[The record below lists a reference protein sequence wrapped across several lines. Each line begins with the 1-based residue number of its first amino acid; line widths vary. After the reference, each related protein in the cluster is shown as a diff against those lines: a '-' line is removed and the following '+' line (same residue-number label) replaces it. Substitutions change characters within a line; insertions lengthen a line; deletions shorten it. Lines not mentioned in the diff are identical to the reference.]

1 MCLVKNLLPPDLL
14 ALRQAWAGCFQGQRL
29 GLLAPGRS
37 SLPLGSSWR
46 NATTQC
52 PCGQTED
59 WFLGSLHK
67 RVPPAGPGPP
77 PTIPSPKARSQAGFP
92 TSAWQLRAWR
102 SRLAEP
108 ALPCGRRGWLDETC
122 DLPPLPHS
130 PAKLLPPSLPCD
142 RPVLVTHSPTGRL
155 SPGGDPRTSALGS

>member
-1 MCLVKNLLPPDLL
+1 MCLVKNLLHPDLL

-52 PCGQTED
+52 PCGQMED

-67 RVPPAGPGPP
+67 RVPPVGPSPP
-77 PTIPSPKARSQAGFP
+77 PTITSPKARSQAGFP
-92 TSAWQLRAWR
+92 ASALRAGR

-108 ALPCGRRGWLDETC
+108 ALPCGRRSWLVEE
-122 DLPPLPHS
+122 LPVICHPSTAPLPCQAPPTK
-130 PAKLLPPSLPCD
+130 PA
-142 RPVLVTHSPTGRL
+142 T
-155 SPGGDPRTSALGS
+155 